1 MKIAICDDEEMFSSQ
16 LKEYLESYYKSMDL
30 IIDKFES
37 GEEFLKRYTNM
48 NCGYD
53 IIFLDIEMKQIDG
66 IETAK
71 KLRELNND
79 IIIIFLTSHL
89 EFAPEGYEV
98 NAFRFLIKPI
108 QKEKLKNALLDV
120 QYQIDRNKKILI
132 KDKDREVL
140 LKYTD
145 IVYIEAQNVNIKICT
160 MNEKFLIRKTLRE
173 IEEELKGPTFFKCH
187 RSYIV
192 NLDFVMDYDNKI
204 ITMEN
209 KEKISLSRNKYSDFK
224 NSMITYLRS
233 IGR

>member
-224 NSMITYLRS
+224 NYMITYLRS

>member
-192 NLDFVMDYDNKI
+192 NLDFVIDYDNKI

>member
-30 IIDKFES
+30 IIDKFKS

-192 NLDFVMDYDNKI
+192 NLDFVIDYDNKI

>member
-30 IIDKFES
+30 IIDKFKS

>member
-192 NLDFVMDYDNKI
+192 NLDFVIDYDNKI

-224 NSMITYLRS
+224 NYMITYLRS